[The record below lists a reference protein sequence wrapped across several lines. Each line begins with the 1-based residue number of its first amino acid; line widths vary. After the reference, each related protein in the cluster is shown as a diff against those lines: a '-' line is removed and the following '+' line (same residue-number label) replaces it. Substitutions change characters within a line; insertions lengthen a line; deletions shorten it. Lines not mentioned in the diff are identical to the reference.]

1 MAVWLLIMLV
11 LPLAAA
17 GAGVFVGDRPASG
30 WISMAAAGGSFA
42 AALVAVFADHVVRGR
57 HALGAVFFLDGLSG
71 VFLISVAFVYLVV
84 ATYSGGYLLPDVGHV
99 RLRRWYWP
107 LLNLFGLALLATPV
121 MANLGVLWVAVELT
135 TVVSALL
142 VTSEGSDQSLEAG
155 WKYIVIGSAGLAV
168 GLLGIVLIYAA
179 GVPTLGDH
187 YTPTYTTLVHAAP
200 HLNRS
205 LVHTGFAFVLVGFGT
220 KVGLVP
226 MHAWLP
232 DAHSE
237 GPSPISAMLS
247 GALLAAALYAVLR
260 MGAIAQLAVGPSYV
274 HVLLLV
280 FGALSLL
287 LAALFTLRQTN
298 YKRLL
303 AYSSIEHMGIV
314 SLGLGIGGPVAA
326 YGAFFHVVVH
336 AAGKT
341 LAFFGAG
348 SLLSRYETRDADE
361 VRGVI
366 RAAPFTGVMVLLGAL
381 AITGVPPFGIFR
393 SELLIVTG
401 GFSHSRYALAGLLV
415 VFANVAFVGVYQVFH
430 RMVISP
436 EGATAPGA
444 TTSVDRARVERPEQP
459 LMAAA
464 MLISLIVVLVL
475 GLWIPG
481 PLNRLLHGAV
491 SVIGGRM

>member
-1 MAVWLLIMLV
+1 MAAWILIMLA
-11 LPLAAA
+11 LPMVAA
-17 GAGVFVGDRPASG
+17 GAGVVMGDRPASG
-30 WISMAAAGGSFA
+30 WLSVAAAVGSFA
-42 AALVAVFADHVVRGR
+42 AALVVVFAYNAVRGR
-57 HALGAVFFLDGLSG
+57 HALGSAFFLDALSG
-71 VFLISVAFVYLVV
+71 VFLIAVAFVYAVV
-84 ATYSGGYLLPDVGHV
+84 AVYSAGYLLPGIGHI

-107 LLNLFGLALLATPV
+107 LLNMFGLALLATPV

-142 VTSEGSDQSLEAG
+142 VTSEGSDESLEAG

-179 GVPTLGDH
+179 GIPSLGDH
-187 YTPTYTTLVHAAP
+187 YTPTYTTLAHAAP
-200 HLNRS
+200 HLNPS
-205 LVHTGFAFVLVGFGT
+205 LVRTGFAFALVGFGT

-237 GPSPISAMLS
+237 GPSPVSAMLS

-260 MGAIAQLAVGPSYV
+260 IGAIAQRTVGPSYV

-280 FGALSLL
+280 FGGLSLV
-287 LAALFTLRQTN
+287 LAAFFTLRQTN

-314 SLGLGIGGPVAA
+314 SLGIGIGGPIAA
-326 YGAFFHVVVH
+326 YGAFFHVIVH

-348 SLLSRYETRDADE
+348 GLLSRYETRDADE

-366 RAAPFTGVMVLLGAL
+366 RRAPFTGVMVLLGAL

-401 GFSHSRYALAGLLV
+401 GFSHSKYALAGLLV
-415 VFANVAFVGVYQVFH
+415 LFADVAFVGVYQVFH
-430 RMVISP
+430 RMVLSP
-436 EGATAPGA
+436 GEPAAG
-444 TTSVDRARVERPEQP
+444 DRSRLGRPEQP
-459 LMAAA
+459 LMAIA
-464 MLISLIVVLVL
+464 MVASLAVVLVL
-475 GLWIPG
+475 GLWIPS

-491 SVIGGRM
+491 TVIGGQV

>member
-1 MAVWLLIMLV
+1 MAVWLLIMLA

-17 GAGVFVGDRPASG
+17 AAGAVIGDRPVSG
-30 WISMAAAGGSFA
+30 WLSAAASIGSFA
-42 AALVAVFADHVVRGR
+42 AALVAVFAYHAVRGR
-57 HALGAVFFLDGLSG
+57 HALGSVFFLDGLSG
-71 VFLISVAFVYLVV
+71 VFLIAVAFVYAVV
-84 ATYSGGYLLPDVGHV
+84 AIYSAGYLLPNIGHV

-179 GVPTLGDH
+179 GVPILGDH
-187 YTPTYTTLVHAAP
+187 YTPTYTTLAHAAR
-200 HLNRS
+200 HLNPS
-205 LVHTGFAFVLVGFGT
+205 LVRTGFAFVLVGFGT

-260 MGAIAQLAVGPSYV
+260 IGAIAQLTVGPTYV

-280 FGALSLL
+280 FGALSLV

-314 SLGLGIGGPVAA
+314 SLGIGIGGPVAA
-326 YGAFFHVVVH
+326 YGAFFHVLVH

-348 SLLSRYETRDADE
+348 ELLSRYETREADG

-366 RAAPFTGVMVLLGAL
+366 RASPFTGVMVLLGAL

-415 VFANVAFVGVYQVFH
+415 VFANVAFVGVYVVFH
-430 RMVISP
+430 RMVLSP
-436 EGATAPGA
+436 GGVTPD
-444 TTSVDRARVERPEQP
+444 DRTRVGRPEQP

-464 MLISLIVVLVL
+464 MVVSLTVVLVL
-475 GLWIPG
+475 GLWIPS

-491 SVIGGRM
+491 TVIGGRL

>member
-1 MAVWLLIMLV
+1 MAIWLVIMLA
-11 LPLAAA
+11 LPVAAA
-17 GAGVFVGDRPASG
+17 GAGVVLGDRPASS
-30 WISMAAAGGSFA
+30 WLSAAAAAGSFT
-42 AALVAVFADHVVRGR
+42 AALVAVFADNAVRGR
-57 HALGAVFFLDGLSG
+57 HALGSTFFLDGLSG
-71 VFLISVAFVYLVV
+71 VFLIAVAFVYAVV
-84 ATYSGGYLLPDVGHV
+84 TVYSVGYLLPGIGHI

-107 LLNLFGLALLATPV
+107 LLDVFGFALLATPV
-121 MANLGVLWVAVELT
+121 VANLGVLWVAVELT

-142 VTSEGSDQSLEAG
+142 VTAEGSDESLEAG
-155 WKYIVIGSAGLAV
+155 WKYIVIGSAGLAI

-179 GVPTLGDH
+179 GVPSLGDS
-187 YTPTYTTLVHAAP
+187 YTPTYTTLAHAAS
-200 HLNRS
+200 HLNGS
-205 LVHTGFAFVLVGFGT
+205 LVRAGFAFVLVGFGT

-237 GPSPISAMLS
+237 GPSPVSAMLS
-247 GALLAAALYAVLR
+247 GALLAAALYAILR
-260 MGAIAQLAVGPSYV
+260 LGAVAQLAVGPTYV

-280 FGALSLL
+280 FGGLSLL
-287 LAALFTLRQTN
+287 LAAFFALRQSN

-314 SLGLGIGGPVAA
+314 SLGIGIGGPIAA
-326 YGAFFHVVVH
+326 YGAFFHVIVH

-348 SLLSRYETRDADE
+348 DVLSRYETRDADE

-366 RAAPFTGVMVLLGAL
+366 RLAPFTGAMVLLGAL

-401 GFSHSRYALAGLLV
+401 GFSQSKYALAGLLV
-415 VFANVAFVGVYQVFH
+415 VFVNVAFVGVYQLFH

-436 EGATAPGA
+436 GEVTAR
-444 TTSVDRARVERPEQP
+444 DRARLSRPEQP
-459 LMAAA
+459 LMAVA
-464 MLISLIVVLVL
+464 MVASLAVVLVL
-475 GLWIPG
+475 GVWIPS
-481 PLNRLLHGAV
+481 PLNRLLHAAAA
-491 SVIGGRM
+491 VIGGRV

>member
-1 MAVWLLIMLV
+1 MAVWLIVMLG

-17 GAGVFVGDRPASG
+17 VATLAIGDRRSSG
-30 WISMAAAGGSFA
+30 WISAAAAAGSFA
-42 AALVAVFADHVVRGR
+42 AALVAVFADHVERGR
-57 HALGAVFFLDGLSG
+57 HALTGSFFLDGLSG
-71 VFLISVAFVYLVV
+71 VFLIAVAFVYAVV
-84 ATYSGGYLLPDVGHV
+84 ALYSVGYLLPGIGHI

-107 LLNLFGLALLATPV
+107 LLDAFGLALLATPIV
-121 MANLGVLWVAVELT
+121 ANLGVMWVAVELT

-142 VTSEGSDQSLEAG
+142 VTAEGSDESLEAG

-168 GLLGIVLIYAA
+168 GLFGIVLIYAA
-179 GVPTLGDH
+179 GVPSLGDH
-187 YTPTYTTLVHAAP
+187 YAPTYTTLAHAAP
-200 HLNRS
+200 HLSKS
-205 LVHTGFAFVLVGFGT
+205 LVRTGFAFALVGFGT

-237 GPSPISAMLS
+237 GPSPVSAMLS

-260 MGAIAQLAVGPSYV
+260 LGAITERSVGTTYV

-280 FGALSLL
+280 VGGLSLL
-287 LAALFTLRQTN
+287 LAAFFALRQTN

-314 SLGLGIGGPVAA
+314 SLGIGIGGPIAA
-326 YGAFFHVVVH
+326 YGAFFHVLVH

-348 SLLSRYETRDADE
+348 GLLSRYETRDADD

-366 RAAPFTGVMVLLGAL
+366 RVAPFTGVMVLLGAL

-401 GFSHSRYALAGLLV
+401 GFSRSEYALAGLLIV
-415 VFANVAFVGVYQVFH
+415 LANVAFVGVYQVFH

-436 EGATAPGA
+436 READAAERP
-444 TTSVDRARVERPEQP
+444 RLRRPEQP

-464 MLISLIVVLVL
+464 MVLSLVVVLVL
-475 GLWIPG
+475 GLWIPS
-481 PLNRLLHGAV
+481 PLNRLLHAAV
-491 SVIGGRM
+491 TVIGGRA

>member
-1 MAVWLLIMLV
+1 MAVWLLISLSLALV
-11 LPLAAA
+11 AAA
-17 GAGVFVGDRPASG
+17 ATLVVGDRPASG
-30 WISMAAAGGSFA
+30 WISAAAALGAFA
-42 AALVAVFADHVVRGR
+42 AALVAVFAFQAARGQQTL
-57 HALGAVFFLDGLSG
+57 AGVFYVDGLGG
-71 VFLISVAFVYLVV
+71 VFLVSVAFVYAVV
-84 ATYSGGYLLPDVGHV
+84 AVYSVGYMRPGIGHV
-99 RLRRWYWP
+99 RLRRPYWP

-121 MANLGVLWVAVELT
+121 VANLGVMWVAVELT

-142 VTSEGSDQSLEAG
+142 VTAEGSDASLEAG
-155 WKYIVIGSAGLAV
+155 WKYIVLGSAGLAV

-187 YTPTYTTLVHAAP
+187 YTPTYTTLAGAGP
-200 HLNRS
+200 HLSRA
-205 LVHTGFAFVLVGFGT
+205 LVYAGFGFVLVGFGT

-260 MGAIAQLAVGPSYV
+260 VGAIAQLSVGASYV

-280 FGALSLL
+280 FGAMSLV
-287 LAALFTLRQTN
+287 LAGFFALRQSN

-314 SLGLGIGGPVAA
+314 SLGVGIGGPIAA

-348 SLLSRYETRDADE
+348 ELLSRYQSREADE

-366 RAAPFTGVMVLLGAL
+366 STAPFTGVIVLLAAL
-381 AITGVPPFGIFR
+381 AIGGVPPFGIFR

-401 GFSHSRYALAGLLV
+401 GFARSEFAFAGLLIL
-415 VFANVAFVGVYQVFH
+415 FANVAFVGLYQTFH
-430 RMVISP
+430 RMVLSP
-436 EGATAPGA
+436 RDEQGPD
-444 TTSVDRARVERPEQP
+444 SVPLSRPQQP

-464 MLISLIVVLVL
+464 MLASLTVLLVL

-481 PLNRLLHGAV
+481 PLDRLLHSAAA
-491 SVIGGRM
+491 VIGGRT

>member
-1 MAVWLLIMLV
+1 MAVWILIMLA

-17 GAGVFVGDRPASG
+17 AAGVVAGDRPVSG
-30 WISMAAAGGSFA
+30 WLSVAAAAGSFA
-42 AALVAVFADHVVRGR
+42 AALVLVFGFDAVRGR
-57 HALGAVFFLDGLSG
+57 HALGTAFYLDALSG
-71 VFLISVAFVYLVV
+71 VFLIAVAFVYAVV
-84 ATYSGGYLLPDVGHV
+84 AIYSAGYLLPGIGHV

-121 MANLGVLWVAVELT
+121 IANLGVLWVSVELT

-142 VTSEGSDQSLEAG
+142 VTSEGTDESLEAG
-155 WKYIVIGSAGLAV
+155 WKYIVIGSAGLAL
-168 GLLGIVLIYAA
+168 GLLGIVLMYAA
-179 GVPTLGDH
+179 GIPSLGDH
-187 YTPTYTTLVHAAP
+187 YTPTYTTLVHAPP
-200 HLNRS
+200 HLNGS
-205 LVHTGFAFVLVGFGT
+205 LVRTGFAFALVGFGT

-237 GPSPISAMLS
+237 GPSPVSAMLS

-260 MGAIAQLAVGPSYV
+260 IGAIAQRTVGPSYV
-274 HVLLLV
+274 HALLLV
-280 FGALSLL
+280 FGGLSLL
-287 LAALFTLRQTN
+287 LAAFFALRQSN

-314 SLGLGIGGPVAA
+314 SLGIGIGGPIAA
-326 YGAFFHVVVH
+326 YGAFFHVIVH

-348 SLLSRYETRDADE
+348 DLLSRYETRDADE

-366 RAAPFTGVMVLLGAL
+366 RLAPFTGAMMLLGAL

-401 GFSHSRYALAGLLV
+401 GFSQSKYALAGLLV
-415 VFANVAFVGVYQVFH
+415 VFVNVAFVGVYQLFH

-436 EGATAPGA
+436 GEATAR
-444 TTSVDRARVERPEQP
+444 DRARLNRPEQP
-459 LMAAA
+459 LMAVA
-464 MLISLIVVLVL
+464 MLASLAVVLVL
-475 GLWIPG
+475 GVWIPS
-481 PLNRLLHGAV
+481 PLNRLLHAAAT
-491 SVIGGRM
+491 VIGDSV

>member
-1 MAVWLLIMLV
+1 MAVWILIMLV

-17 GAGVFVGDRPASG
+17 CASAVAGDRPVSG
-30 WISMAAAGGSFA
+30 WLSVAAAAGSFA
-42 AALVAVFADHVVRGR
+42 AALVVVFGYDAVRAR
-57 HALGAVFFLDGLSG
+57 HALGSAFFVDALSG
-71 VFLISVAFVYLVV
+71 VFLIAVAFVYAVV
-84 ATYSGGYLLPDVGHV
+84 AIYSAGYLLPGIGHV

-121 MANLGVLWVAVELT
+121 MANLGVLWVSVELT

-142 VTSEGSDQSLEAG
+142 VTSEGSDESLEAG

-179 GVPTLGDH
+179 GIPSLGDH
-187 YTPTYTTLVHAAP
+187 YTPTYTTLAHAAP
-200 HLNRS
+200 HLNTS
-205 LVHTGFAFVLVGFGT
+205 LVRTGFAFALVGFGT

-237 GPSPISAMLS
+237 GPSPVSAMLS

-260 MGAIAQLAVGPSYV
+260 IGAIAQRTVGPTYV

-280 FGALSLL
+280 FGSLSLL
-287 LAALFTLRQTN
+287 LAAFFVLRQSN

-314 SLGLGIGGPVAA
+314 ALGIGIGGPIAA
-326 YGAFFHVVVH
+326 YGAFFHVIAH

-348 SLLSRYETRDADE
+348 DLLSRYGTRDADE

-366 RAAPFTGVMVLLGAL
+366 RLAPFTGVMVLLGAL
-381 AITGVPPFGIFR
+381 AITGIPPFGIFR

-401 GFSHSRYALAGLLV
+401 GFSQSKYALAGLLV
-415 VFANVAFVGVYQVFH
+415 VFVNVAFVGVYQLFH

-436 EGATAPGA
+436 GEATAA
-444 TTSVDRARVERPEQP
+444 DRTRISRPEQP
-459 LMAAA
+459 LMAVA
-464 MLISLIVVLVL
+464 MIASLAVVLVL
-475 GLWIPG
+475 GVWIPS
-481 PLNRLLHGAV
+481 PLNRLLHAAAT
-491 SVIGGRM
+491 VIGGRV

>member
-1 MAVWLLIMLV
+1 MAVWLVVMLA

-17 GAGVFVGDRPASG
+17 LATLVSGDRSISG
-30 WISMAAAGGSFA
+30 WLSTAAAVGSFA
-42 AALVAVFADHVVRGR
+42 AALIAVFADHVERGR
-57 HALGAVFFLDGLSG
+57 EALTGSFYLDGLSG
-71 VFLISVAFVYLVV
+71 VFLIAVAFVYAVV
-84 ATYSGGYLLPDVGHV
+84 ALYSMGYLLPGIGHI

-107 LLNLFGLALLATPV
+107 LLDAFGLALLATPIV
-121 MANLGVLWVAVELT
+121 ANLGVMWVAVELT

-142 VTSEGSDQSLEAG
+142 VTAEGSEESLEAG

-168 GLLGIVLIYAA
+168 GLFGIVLIYAA
-179 GVPTLGDH
+179 GVPSLGDH
-187 YTPTYTTLVHAAP
+187 YGPTYTTLAHAAP
-200 HLNRS
+200 HLNKS
-205 LVHTGFAFVLVGFGT
+205 LVRTGFAFALVGFGT

-237 GPSPISAMLS
+237 GPSPVSAMLS

-260 MGAIAQLAVGPSYV
+260 LGAITERAVGTTYV

-280 FGALSLL
+280 VGGLSLL
-287 LAALFTLRQTN
+287 LAAFFSLRQTN

-314 SLGLGIGGPVAA
+314 SLGIGIGGPIAA
-326 YGAFFHVVVH
+326 YGAFFHVLVH

-348 SLLSRYETRDADE
+348 GLLSRYETRDADD

-366 RAAPFTGVMVLLGAL
+366 KVAPFTGVMMLLGAL

-401 GFSHSRYALAGLLV
+401 GFSRSEYALAGLLILL
-415 VFANVAFVGVYQVFH
+415 ANVAFVGVYQVFH

-436 EGATAPGA
+436 EQAGAA
-444 TTSVDRARVERPEQP
+444 DRTQLRRPEQP

-464 MLISLIVVLVL
+464 MVASLIVVLVL
-475 GLWIPG
+475 GLWIPS
-481 PLNRLLHGAV
+481 PLNRLLHSAV
-491 SVIGGRM
+491 TVIGGRA

>member
-1 MAVWLLIMLV
+1 MAAWILIMLA

-17 GAGVFVGDRPASG
+17 GTGVVMGDRPASG
-30 WISMAAAGGSFA
+30 WVSVAAAVGSFA
-42 AALVAVFADHVVRGR
+42 AALVVVFAHDAVRGR
-57 HALGAVFFLDGLSG
+57 HALGSAFFLDALSG
-71 VFLISVAFVYLVV
+71 VFLLAVAFVYAVV
-84 ATYSGGYLLPDVGHV
+84 AVYSAGYLLPGIGHI

-107 LLNLFGLALLATPV
+107 LLNVFGLALLATPV

-142 VTSEGSDQSLEAG
+142 VTSEGSDESLEAG

-179 GVPTLGDH
+179 GIPSLGDH
-187 YTPTYTTLVHAAP
+187 YTPTYTTLAHAAP
-200 HLNRS
+200 HLNAS
-205 LVHTGFAFVLVGFGT
+205 LVRTGFAFALVGFGT

-237 GPSPISAMLS
+237 GPSPVSAMLS

-260 MGAIAQLAVGPSYV
+260 IGAIAQRTVGPSYV

-280 FGALSLL
+280 FGGLSLV
-287 LAALFTLRQTN
+287 LAAFFTLRQTN

-314 SLGLGIGGPVAA
+314 SLGIGIGGPIAA
-326 YGAFFHVVVH
+326 YGAFFHVIVH
-336 AAGKT
+336 SAGKT

-348 SLLSRYETRDADE
+348 GLLSRYETRDADE

-366 RAAPFTGVMVLLGAL
+366 RRAPFTGVMVLLGAL

-401 GFSHSRYALAGLLV
+401 GFSHSKYALAGLLV

-430 RMVISP
+430 RMVLSP
-436 EGATAPGA
+436 GEPTAG
-444 TTSVDRARVERPEQP
+444 DRSRLGRPEQP
-459 LMAAA
+459 LMAIA
-464 MLISLIVVLVL
+464 MVVSLAVVLVL
-475 GLWIPG
+475 GLWIPS

-491 SVIGGRM
+491 TVIGGQV

>member
-1 MAVWLLIMLV
+1 MAVWLLIMLA

-17 GAGVFVGDRPASG
+17 GAGAVIGDRPLSG
-30 WISMAAAGGSFA
+30 WLSAAAAVGSFA
-42 AALVAVFADHVVRGR
+42 TALVAIFAYDAVRGR
-57 HALGAVFFLDGLSG
+57 HALGSAFFLDGLSG
-71 VFLISVAFVYLVV
+71 VFLIAVAFVYAVV
-84 ATYSGGYLLPDVGHV
+84 AIYSVGYLLPGIGHM

-107 LLNLFGLALLATPV
+107 LLDLFGLALLATPV

-142 VTSEGSDQSLEAG
+142 VTAEGSDESLEAG
-155 WKYIVIGSAGLAV
+155 WKYIVIGSGGLAV
-168 GLLGIVLIYAA
+168 GLLGIVVIYAA
-179 GVPTLGDH
+179 GVPSLGDR
-187 YTPTYTTLVHAAP
+187 YTPTYTTLAHAAP
-200 HLNRS
+200 HLNGS
-205 LVHTGFAFVLVGFGT
+205 LVRAGFAFVLVGFGT

-260 MGAIAQLAVGPSYV
+260 LGAVTQLAIGPNYV

-280 FGALSLL
+280 FGGSSLL
-287 LAALFTLRQTN
+287 LAAFFTLRQAN

-314 SLGLGIGGPVAA
+314 SLGIGIGGPIAA
-326 YGAFFHVVVH
+326 YGAFFHVIVH

-348 SLLSRYETRDADE
+348 GLLSRYETREADE
-361 VRGVI
+361 IRGVI
-366 RAAPFTGVMVLLGAL
+366 RTAPFTGFMVLLGAL
-381 AITGVPPFGIFR
+381 AITGIPPFGIFR

-415 VFANVAFVGVYQVFH
+415 VLANIAFVGVYQVFH
-430 RMVISP
+430 RMVVSP
-436 EGATAPGA
+436 GGETHG
-444 TTSVDRARVERPEQP
+444 DRARQSRPEQP
-459 LMAAA
+459 FMAAA
-464 MLISLIVVLVL
+464 MLISLAVVLVL
-475 GLWIPG
+475 GLWIPS
-481 PLNRLLHGAV
+481 PLNRLLHAAV
-491 SVIGGRM
+491 AVIGGRV

>member
-1 MAVWLLIMLV
+1 MGAWLIIALALA
-11 LPLAAA
+11 LLAALSTA
-17 GAGVFVGDRPASG
+17 AIGDRGASG
-30 WISMAAAGGSFA
+30 WLTAAAAVGSFA
-42 AALVAVFADHVVRGR
+42 AVLVAVFGYDVAKGR
-57 HALGAVFFLDGLSG
+57 HALGGAFYLDGLSG
-71 VFLISVAFVYLVV
+71 VFLLAVAFVYAVV
-84 ATYSGGYLLPDVGHV
+84 ALYSIGYLQPGIGHI
-99 RLRRWYWP
+99 RLRKIYWP
-107 LLNLFGLALLATPV
+107 LLNLFGFALLVTPMV
-121 MANLGVLWVAVELT
+121 DNLGVLWVAVELT

-179 GVPTLGDH
+179 GVPALGDH
-187 YTPTYTTLVHAAP
+187 YAPTYTVLAPAA
-200 HLNRS
+200 HLLTHS
-205 LVHTGFAFVLVGFGT
+205 LVYAGFAFVLVGFGT

-247 GALLAAALYAVLR
+247 GALLAGALYAVLR
-260 MGAIAQLAVGPSYV
+260 VGAIAQGAVGAGYV
-274 HVLLLV
+274 HTLLLV
-280 FGALSLL
+280 VGALSLV
-287 LAALFTLRQTN
+287 LAGFFALRQSN

-314 SLGLGIGGPVAA
+314 SLGIGIGGPIAA
-326 YGAFFHVVVH
+326 YGAFFHVIVH

-348 SLLSRYETRDADE
+348 GLLSRYETREVDE

-366 RAAPFTGVMVLLGAL
+366 RVAPFTGVMVLVGAL

-401 GFSHSRYALAGLLV
+401 GFSRSAFAFAGLLV
-415 VFANVAFVGVYQVFH
+415 LFANVAFVGIYQAFH
-430 RMVISP
+430 RMVISAEP
-436 EGATAPGA
+436 AAEP
-444 TTSVDRARVERPEQP
+444 ARPIRRRSEQP

-464 MLISLIVVLVL
+464 MLVSLAVVLVL

-481 PLNRLLHGAV
+481 PLDQLLHSAV
-491 SVIGGRM
+491 AVIGGRV

>member
-1 MAVWLLIMLV
+1 MAVWLLIMLA
-11 LPLAAA
+11 LPLVAA
-17 GAGVFVGDRPASG
+17 GAGAAIGDRPVSG
-30 WISMAAAGGSFA
+30 WVSAVAASGSFA
-42 AALVAVFADHVVRGR
+42 CALVAVFAYHAVRGR
-57 HALGAVFFLDGLSG
+57 HAFGSAFFVDGLSG
-71 VFLISVAFVYLVV
+71 VFLIAVAFVYGVV
-84 ATYSGGYLLPDVGHV
+84 AIYSVGYLLPGIGHV

-142 VTSEGSDQSLEAG
+142 VTAEGSDESLEAG

-168 GLLGIVLIYAA
+168 GLLGIVVIYAA
-179 GVPTLGDH
+179 GVPSLGDH
-187 YTPTYTTLVHAAP
+187 YTPTYTTLAHAAP
-200 HLNRS
+200 HLNRM
-205 LVHTGFAFVLVGFGT
+205 LVRAGFAFVLVGFGT

-260 MGAIAQLAVGPSYV
+260 FGAVTQLAVGPSYV

-280 FGALSLL
+280 FGGLSLL
-287 LAALFTLRQTN
+287 LAAFFTLRQAN

-314 SLGLGIGGPVAA
+314 SLGIGIGGPIAA
-326 YGAFFHVVVH
+326 YGAFFHVIVH

-348 SLLSRYETRDADE
+348 DLLSRYETRDADG

-401 GFSHSRYALAGLLV
+401 GFSQSKYALAGLLV
-415 VFANVAFVGVYQVFH
+415 VFANVAFVGVYQLFH

-436 EGATAPGA
+436 GETTAGDQ
-444 TTSVDRARVERPEQP
+444 TRIGRREHP
-459 LMAAA
+459 LMAVA
-464 MLISLIVVLVL
+464 MLISLAVVLVL

-481 PLNRLLHGAV
+481 PLDRLLHAAV
-491 SVIGGRM
+491 GVIGGRV

>member
-1 MAVWLLIMLV
+1 MAVWLLIMLA
-11 LPLAAA
+11 LPVVAAA
-17 GAGVFVGDRPASG
+17 ASALIGDRPVSG
-30 WISMAAAGGSFA
+30 WVSVIAAVGSFA
-42 AALVAVFADHVVRGR
+42 AAVVAVFAYHAVRGQ
-57 HALGAVFFLDGLSG
+57 HALGSVFFLDGLSG
-71 VFLISVAFVYLVV
+71 VFLIAVAFVYGVV
-84 ATYSGGYLLPDVGHV
+84 AIYSAGYLLPGIGHV

-107 LLNLFGLALLATPV
+107 LLNLFGLALLATPII
-121 MANLGVLWVAVELT
+121 ANLGVLWVAVELT

-187 YTPTYTTLVHAAP
+187 YTPTYTTLVHAGR
-200 HLNRS
+200 HLNGT
-205 LVHTGFAFVLVGFGT
+205 LVRTGFAFVLVGFGT

-237 GPSPISAMLS
+237 GPSPVSAMLS

-260 MGAIAQLAVGPSYV
+260 FAAIAQVAVGPSYV

-280 FGALSLL
+280 FGALSLVV
-287 LAALFTLRQTN
+287 AALFTLRQTN

-314 SLGLGIGGPVAA
+314 SLGIGIGGPIAA
-326 YGAFFHVVVH
+326 YGAFFHVLVH
-336 AAGKT
+336 AAAKT

-348 SLLSRYETRDADE
+348 EVLSRYETRDAEE

-366 RAAPFTGVMVLLGAL
+366 RAAPFAGVMVLLGAL

-401 GFSHSRYALAGLLV
+401 GFSQSRYALAGLLI

-430 RMVISP
+430 RMVLSP
-436 EGATAPGA
+436 GEATAG
-444 TTSVDRARVERPEQP
+444 DRTRLGRPEQP
-459 LMAAA
+459 LMAVA
-464 MLISLIVVLVL
+464 MVISLTVVLVL
-475 GLWIPG
+475 GLWIPS

-491 SVIGGRM
+491 TVIGGRL

>member
-1 MAVWLLIMLV
+1 MGIWLLIALG
-11 LPLAAA
+11 LALAAA
-17 GAGVFVGDRPASG
+17 VASFVLGDRSSSA
-30 WISMAAAGGSFA
+30 WISAVAAIGSFA
-42 AALVAVFADHVVRGR
+42 AALVAVFAYHVWRGK
-57 HALGAVFFLDGLSG
+57 HALDDSFFVDGLSG
-71 VFLISVAFVYLVV
+71 VFLLAVTFVYAVV
-84 ATYSGGYLLPDVGHV
+84 AIYSVGYLRPGIGHI
-99 RLRRWYWP
+99 RLRKFYWP
-107 LLNLFGLALLATPV
+107 LLNLFGLALIATPIV
-121 MANLGVLWVAVELT
+121 ANLGVLWVAVELT

-168 GLLGIVLIYAA
+168 GLLGIVVFYAA
-179 GVPTLGDH
+179 GVPVLGGH
-187 YTPTYTTLVHAAP
+187 YTPTYTTLAAAAP
-200 HLNRS
+200 HLNPA

-260 MGAIAQLAVGPSYV
+260 FGAIAQITVGASYV

-287 LAALFTLRQTN
+287 LAGFFALRQSN

-314 SLGLGIGGPVAA
+314 SLGIGIGGPIAA
-326 YGAFFHVVVH
+326 YGAFFHVLVH

-341 LAFFGAG
+341 LAFFSAG
-348 SLLSRYETRDADE
+348 GLLSRYESREVDD

-366 RAAPFTGVMVLLGAL
+366 RTAPFTGAMVLFGAL
-381 AITGVPPFGIFR
+381 AISGLPPFGIFR

-401 GFSHSRYALAGLLV
+401 GFSRSSFALAGLLIL
-415 VFANVAFVGVYQVFH
+415 FANVAFVGLYKTFH
-430 RMVISP
+430 RMVISTGTEP
-436 EGATAPGA
+436 
-444 TTSVDRARVERPEQP
+444 SRPRHGEHP

-464 MLISLIVVLVL
+464 MLTSLIVVLVL

-481 PLNRLLHGAV
+481 PLDHLLHSAAA
-491 SVIGGRM
+491 VIGGRT

>member
-1 MAVWLLIMLV
+1 MAVWILIMLA

-17 GAGVFVGDRPASG
+17 GGGAVAGDRPVSG
-30 WISMAAAGGSFA
+30 WLSVAAAASSFA
-42 AALVAVFADHVVRGR
+42 AALVVVFAFDAVRGR
-57 HALGAVFFLDGLSG
+57 HALGTAFFVDGLSG
-71 VFLISVAFVYLVV
+71 VFLIAVAFVYAVV
-84 ATYSGGYLLPDVGHV
+84 AVYSAGYLLPGIGHV

-107 LLNLFGLALLATPV
+107 LLNVFGLALLATPV

-142 VTSEGSDQSLEAG
+142 VTSEGSDESLEAG

-179 GVPTLGDH
+179 GIPSLGDH
-187 YTPTYTTLVHAAP
+187 YTPTYTTLAHAAP
-200 HLNRS
+200 HLNAS
-205 LVHTGFAFVLVGFGT
+205 LVRTGFAFALVGFGT

-237 GPSPISAMLS
+237 GPSPVSAMLS

-260 MGAIAQLAVGPSYV
+260 IGAIAQRTVGPSYV

-280 FGALSLL
+280 FGGLSLL
-287 LAALFTLRQTN
+287 LAAFFVLRQST

-314 SLGLGIGGPVAA
+314 ALGLGIGGPIAA
-326 YGAFFHVVVH
+326 YGAFFHVIVH
-336 AAGKT
+336 TAGKT

-348 SLLSRYETRDADE
+348 DLLSRYETRDADE

-366 RAAPFTGVMVLLGAL
+366 RLAPFTGVMVLLGAL

-401 GFSHSRYALAGLLV
+401 GFSQSKYALAGLLV
-415 VFANVAFVGVYQVFH
+415 VLVNVAFVGVYQLFH
-430 RMVISP
+430 RIVISP
-436 EGATAPGA
+436 GEAKA
-444 TTSVDRARVERPEQP
+444 VDRARLSRPEQP
-459 LMAAA
+459 LMAVA
-464 MLISLIVVLVL
+464 MLASLAVVLVL
-475 GLWIPG
+475 GVWIPS
-481 PLNRLLHGAV
+481 PLNRLLHAAAT
-491 SVIGGRM
+491 VIGGQV

>member
-1 MAVWLLIMLV
+1 MAVWLLIMLA
-11 LPLAAA
+11 LPVVAAA
-17 GAGVFVGDRPASG
+17 ASALIGDRPVSG
-30 WISMAAAGGSFA
+30 WVSVIAAVGSFA
-42 AALVAVFADHVVRGR
+42 AAVVAVFAYHAVRGQ
-57 HALGAVFFLDGLSG
+57 HALGSVFFLDGLSG
-71 VFLISVAFVYLVV
+71 VFLIAVAFVYGVV
-84 ATYSGGYLLPDVGHV
+84 AIYSAGYLLPGIGHV

-107 LLNLFGLALLATPV
+107 LLNLFGLALLATPII
-121 MANLGVLWVAVELT
+121 ANLGVLWVAVELT

-187 YTPTYTTLVHAAP
+187 YTPTYTTLVHAGR
-200 HLNRS
+200 HLNGT
-205 LVHTGFAFVLVGFGT
+205 LVRTGFAFVLVGFGT

-237 GPSPISAMLS
+237 GPSPVSAMLS

-260 MGAIAQLAVGPSYV
+260 FAAIAQVAVGPSYV

-280 FGALSLL
+280 FGALSLVV
-287 LAALFTLRQTN
+287 AALFTLRQTN

-314 SLGLGIGGPVAA
+314 SLGIGIGGPIAA
-326 YGAFFHVVVH
+326 YGAFFHVLAH
-336 AAGKT
+336 AAAKT

-348 SLLSRYETRDADE
+348 EVLSRYETRDAEE

-366 RAAPFTGVMVLLGAL
+366 RAAPFAGVMVLLGAL

-401 GFSHSRYALAGLLV
+401 GFSQSRYALAGLLI

-430 RMVISP
+430 RMVLSP
-436 EGATAPGA
+436 GEATAG
-444 TTSVDRARVERPEQP
+444 DRTRLGRPEQP
-459 LMAAA
+459 LMAVA
-464 MLISLIVVLVL
+464 MVISLTVVLVL
-475 GLWIPG
+475 GLWIPS

-491 SVIGGRM
+491 TVIGGRL

>member
-1 MAVWLLIMLV
+1 MAVWILIMLA
-11 LPLAAA
+11 LPLAAGGG
-17 GAGVFVGDRPASG
+17 GAVAGDRPVSG
-30 WISMAAAGGSFA
+30 WLSVAAAAGSFA
-42 AALVAVFADHVVRGR
+42 AALVVVFAFDAVRGR
-57 HALGAVFFLDGLSG
+57 HALGTAFFIDGLSG
-71 VFLISVAFVYLVV
+71 VFLIAVAFVYAVV
-84 ATYSGGYLLPDVGHV
+84 AVYSAGYMLPGIGHI

-107 LLNLFGLALLATPV
+107 LLNVFGLALLATPV

-142 VTSEGSDQSLEAG
+142 VTSEGSAESLEAG

-179 GVPTLGDH
+179 GIPSLGDH
-187 YTPTYTTLVHAAP
+187 YTPTYTTLAHAAP
-200 HLNRS
+200 HLNAS
-205 LVHTGFAFVLVGFGT
+205 LVRTGFAFALVGFGT

-237 GPSPISAMLS
+237 GPSPVSAMLS

-260 MGAIAQLAVGPSYV
+260 IGAIAQRTVGPSYV
-274 HVLLLV
+274 HVLLLI
-280 FGALSLL
+280 FGGLSLL
-287 LAALFTLRQTN
+287 LAAFFVLRQSN

-314 SLGLGIGGPVAA
+314 ALGLGIGGPIAA
-326 YGAFFHVVVH
+326 YGAFFHVIVH

-348 SLLSRYETRDADE
+348 DLLSRYETRDADE

-366 RAAPFTGVMVLLGAL
+366 RLAPFTGVMVLLGAL

-401 GFSHSRYALAGLLV
+401 GFSQSKYALAGLLV
-415 VFANVAFVGVYQVFH
+415 VLVNVAFVGVYQLFH

-436 EGATAPGA
+436 GEAKA
-444 TTSVDRARVERPEQP
+444 VDRARLSRPEQP
-459 LMAAA
+459 LMAVA
-464 MLISLIVVLVL
+464 MLASLAVVLVL
-475 GLWIPG
+475 GVWIPS
-481 PLNRLLHGAV
+481 PLNRLLHAAAT
-491 SVIGGRM
+491 VIGGRV